1 MGIVFIA
8 VWAILV
14 AIWLLRLPSEKLYAS
29 KAREWV
35 SVWIAVRALL
45 RFGLGAFGVLWWE
58 SWRTPPEP
66 VYAAI
71 VVEAACPAAW
81 QKVLPYAEALWQKG
95 VHVGLIA
102 AKPTQAFWAIPP
114 TEDRAL
120 FQELFTA
127 LKENLPAP
135 TAQAPSAALVWGQIR
150 PWRTHLY
157 HTIWIGHFESPLSG
171 AAQANSTWLPTCGET
186 SPFRTLSSPQPLPPE
201 GLPDPAPPPWVSYAL
216 AFFLCGSVLLGMEIP
231 FYFLRKHLPLGQA

>member
-1 MGIVFIA
+1 MA
-8 VWAILV
+8 V
-14 AIWLLRLPSEKLYAS
+14 WLLRLPSEKLYAS
-29 KAREWV
+29 RAREWV

-58 SWRTPPEP
+58 SWRTPSQP

-81 QKVLPYAEALWQKG
+81 QKVLPYAEALWQKS

-102 AKPTQAFWAIPP
+102 AKSTQAFWAIPP
-114 TEDRAL
+114 TQDRAL

-135 TAQAPSAALVWGQIR
+135 TTQAPSATLAWGQLR
-150 PWRTHLY
+150 PWRTRLY
-157 HTIWIGHFESPLSG
+157 HIVWIGHFESPLPAG
-171 AAQANSTWLPTCGET
+171 AQAYSTWLSACGET
-186 SPFRTLSSPQPLPPE
+186 PPFQVSSPSTPLPPE
-201 GLPDPAPPPWVSYAL
+201 ELPTPSAPPWIGYAL
-216 AFFLCGSVLLGMEIP
+216 AFFLCGGILLGMEIP
-231 FYFLRKHLPLGQA
+231 FYLLRKHLPLRQAQELLR